1 MRKSLEFNNLKN
13 SFKRDILLLLYFT
26 LVAENDHRHFEKIL
40 SSRESIPVDETSHSV
55 EVEILIRHRMITQ
68 RMILQRMPAI
78 RQRLLR
84 RQVSRATKKVEL
96 AVARVES
103 RVVVEVAR
111 RQRRAP

>member
-1 MRKSLEFNNLKN
+1 MITANSKKKS
-13 SFKRDILLLLYFT
+13 
-26 LVAENDHRHFEKIL
+26 

-55 EVEILIRHRMITQ
+55 EVEILIRQ

-84 RQVSRATKKVEL
+84 RQVSRATVKVEL